1 MFQAKLDE
9 LTRRDPRYAYEAYEF
24 VFAALAHSQQL
35 LGHAPRPD
43 GEDEDVTARQLLG
56 ALRDLAV
63 REFGLLAPTVFQLWG
78 VRRTD
83 DFGEIVDNLI
93 SAGLMSRTPEDARGE
108 FHEAY
113 DLATIT
119 EGLRI
124 EAPREGEEE
133 R

>member
-9 LTRRDPRYAYEAYEF
+9 LSRQDPRYAYEAYEF
-24 VFAALAHSQQL
+24 VFAALAHAQQKP
-35 LGHAPRPD
+35 GGPPGPG
-43 GEDEDVTARQLLG
+43 GEDEDVSARDLLG

-63 REFGLLAPTVFQLWG
+63 REFGLLAPTVFRHWG

-83 DFGEIVDNLI
+83 DFGEIVENLV
-93 SAGLMSRTPEDARGE
+93 SAGLMSRTDDDDRGE
-108 FHEAY
+108 FRDAY
-113 DLATIT
+113 DLAGIT

-124 EAPREGEEE
+124 EAPRDGEEE